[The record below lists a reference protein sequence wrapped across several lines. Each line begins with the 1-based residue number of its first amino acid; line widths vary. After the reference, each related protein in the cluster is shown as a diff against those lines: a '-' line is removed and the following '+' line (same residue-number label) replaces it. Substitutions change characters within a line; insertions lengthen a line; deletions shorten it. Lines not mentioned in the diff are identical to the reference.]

1 MNHNEGLSKRTDSF
15 TLIELLVV
23 IAIIAILAAMLLP
36 ALKGAKDMSKRS
48 VCTSNLKQIG
58 LGMMSYI
65 GDSDGFFP
73 AKAHWPNNLQEDGY
87 IGAIPNGW
95 LGLQRRPVGIL
106 ACPASNLIVRDYFAD
121 YGLNSATGSS
131 PVDPGLNYAQNR
143 WKKLGQ
149 VKMPDKVMYCI
160 DSIAWDDFRYTGR
173 DVYQYLSSGGA
184 CPGGSDPR
192 HSGRAMILYIDGH
205 VELINV
211 YDKSVFPTAAT
222 GDVFSGKLP
231 WGLASTQ

>member
-1 MNHNEGLSKRTDSF
+1 MEETSRHKFEKSF

-36 ALKGAKDMSKRS
+36 ALKGAKEMGKRS

-65 GDSDGFFP
+65 GDSDGYFP
-73 AKAHWPNNLQEDGY
+73 AKASWIRDLQQNGYVGTNSQWPAPTGGQ
-87 IGAIPNGW
+87 A
-95 LGLQRRPVGIL
+95 RPVGIW
-106 ACPASNLIVRDYFAD
+106 ACPVSTLKIWSHQAD
-121 YGLNSATGSS
+121 YGLNPATGTS
-131 PVDPGLNYAQNR
+131 PVDPGTDYATTR
-143 WKKLGQ
+143 WKKTIQ
-149 VKMPDKVMYCI
+149 VKMPEKVMYCI

-173 DVYQYLSSGGA
+173 DVYQYIGGA
-184 CPGGSDPR
+184 CPGGADPR
-192 HSGRAMILYIDGH
+192 HSSRALILYIDGH
-205 VELINV
+205 VEPVNV

-222 GDVFSGKLP
+222 GDIFSGKLP